1 MEDRIVRLEQ
11 KAKEARRDI
20 VRMIYQAGSGHPGG
34 SLSCIDILVTL
45 YQGVMDLTLDE
56 NGKRVDQFVLSK
68 GHAAPAL
75 YAVLSQKGF
84 IPKEDLA
91 TLRKYDS
98 YLEGHPSN
106 KIPGVDVSSGSLG
119 QGLSVANGFA
129 LAKKLDEKAGYVYC
143 VVGDGELEEGQIWE
157 AVMSANKYT
166 LTNLILFVDYNGLQI
181 DGSVKEVKNVDN
193 LDEKFNSF
201 GWNTQVIEGN
211 DITQISEAIEIAK
224 HKLNDRPNCIIAKTT
239 KGKGIPFME
248 NKVEWHGRA
257 LKEEEFEEA
266 MALLK

>member
-1 MEDRIVRLEQ
+1 MEDTIVRLEE

-20 VRMIYQAGSGHPGG
+20 IDMIYQAGSGHPGG

-45 YQGVMDLTLDE
+45 YQEVMDLTLDAS
-56 NGKRVDQFVLSK
+56 GKRVDKFVLSK

-75 YAVLSQKGF
+75 YAVLSQRGF

-129 LAKKLDEKAGYVYC
+129 LAKKLDDKAGYVYC
-143 VVGDGELEEGQIWE
+143 LVGDGELEEGQIWE
-157 AVMSANKYT
+157 AVMSANTYN

-181 DGSVKEVKNVDN
+181 DGSVKDVKNVDN
-193 LDEKFNSF
+193 LDEKFNAF

-211 DITQISEAIEIAK
+211 RICDIKEAIDIAK
-224 HKLNDRPNCIIAKTT
+224 HKLNDRPNCIIAKTI

-257 LKEEEFEEA
+257 IKDTEYQEA
-266 MALLK
+266 MTILK